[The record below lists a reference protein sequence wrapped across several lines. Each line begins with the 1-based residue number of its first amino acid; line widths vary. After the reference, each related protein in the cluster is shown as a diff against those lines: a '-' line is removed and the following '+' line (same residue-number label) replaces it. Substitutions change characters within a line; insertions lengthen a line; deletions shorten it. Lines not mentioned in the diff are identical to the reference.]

1 MIGIVSYGYGNIQ
14 AFLNIFKLLNI
25 KAKPVSNFREIEQVD
40 KLILPGV
47 GSFDTAIKAINDKDI
62 LPVLNSKVLVD
73 KIPILGVCVGLQMM
87 ANSSEEGDL
96 RGFGWIPGK
105 VIKFKSTSFNTP
117 THTPHMGWNSVRYK
131 QENKLFNGIDNPQFY
146 FLHSYYIVTDD
157 LDNIISVTN
166 YGHDFASCIALDN
179 IYATQFHPE
188 KSHKWGIK
196 LLQNFANL

>member
-131 QENKLFNGIDNPQFY
+131 QENKLGAIRHFFCFRRIIKVYIYLSFGSFFHLFNF
-146 FLHSYYIVTDD
+146 
-157 LDNIISVTN
+157 
-166 YGHDFASCIALDN
+166 
-179 IYATQFHPE
+179 
-188 KSHKWGIK
+188 
-196 LLQNFANL
+196 